1 MKFLT
6 AGLTIALSGLAIAQ
20 TPATATKPAAPA
32 AAAPA
37 PAAAPAAAPAPAAPT
52 TAPAPAVAPVA
63 ARSSS
68 TTDVMEGKAAWY
80 GKRFAGRKT
89 ASGKIFNPAA
99 MTAAHNTL
107 AFGTKVKV
115 TNTKNNKSVTV
126 TITDR
131 GPSTPGRIID
141 VSAAAAGKLGFVR
154 AGTADVKL
162 EITAEAPAKKVKV
175 KKAATK

>member
-1 MKFLT
+1 MKKNKVMKFLT

-32 AAAPA
+32 PAVA
-37 PAAAPAAAPAPAAPT
+37 PAAAPSSNAANA
-52 TAPAPAVAPVA
+52 
-63 ARSSS
+63 
-68 TTDVMEGKAAWY
+68 MEGKAAWY

-99 MTAAHNTL
+99 LTAAHNTL

>member
-1 MKFLT
+1 MNTTKLFNTT
-6 AGLTIALSGLAIAQ
+6 AASLVMAASAFAFAQ
-20 TPATATKPAAPA
+20 APATPAVAPAPAPAVTKPA
-32 AAAPA
+32 
-37 PAAAPAAAPAPAAPT
+37 AAAPAAAPVAAPVV
-52 TAPAPAVAPVA
+52 AVAA
-63 ARSSS
+63 AKPTS
-68 TTDVMEGKAAWY
+68 TGDAMEGKAAWY

-115 TNTKNNKSVTV
+115 TNTKNNKSAIV

-141 VSAAAAGKLGFVR
+141 VSAAAASKLGFVR

-175 KKAATK
+175 AKAAK

>member
-1 MKFLT
+1 MKNNKMMQLMM
-6 AGLTIALSGLAIAQ
+6 AGLTIALSSFAVAQ
-20 TPATATKPAAPA
+20 TPAKPATPAVAPPTA
-32 AAAPA
+32 AAAPTITV
-37 PAAAPAAAPAPAAPT
+37 APT
-52 TAPAPAVAPVA
+52 AAVAPVVA
-63 ARSSS
+63 PSSS
-68 TTDVMEGKAAWY
+68 ATNAMDGKAAWY

-115 TNTKNNKSVTV
+115 TNTKNNKTATV

-141 VSAAAAGKLGFVR
+141 VSAAAASKLGFVR
-154 AGTADVKL
+154 AGIADVKL
-162 EITAEAPAKKVKV
+162 EIVAEAPAKKVKV